1 MADKILDLDRSLKLI
16 SGSIPLNLER
26 KSSTDSSKK
35 LRRFL
40 QFQVEQLAVEPTIAW
55 AQIIYIDPLWG
66 AQKQVVQTAETPL
79 VLSPDILVE
88 LRSEAWLV
96 EFPPAFSLHQIVCD
110 RLENTVVY
118 FCPYGYQQQQCQ
130 YLLIVAKDV
139 LSVCWQQ
146 YIQQTAALVSEY
158 SERHLESLQQQHQ
171 IQLLEQIIQ
180 RVGHQL
186 RQPLSLIGLY
196 AENLHRS
203 LTQEFLQDQAA
214 IIRETTQ
221 DLDRNLTELIY
232 CSGYETLRF
241 TWQDLQCLV
250 VESLR
255 GFQAWIAEKQLQV
268 RYPDTSVVLNLDRLQ
283 MKQVFD
289 NLLSN
294 AIHFSPIGST
304 IVINWQVFHSE
315 VLISIADEGTG
326 LSPADLQYLFT
337 PFYSRRPGGTGLGL
351 AIAQKVVLAHQGN
364 LWAKNL
370 PVKGAEFSLILPRSI
385 TST

>member
-1 MADKILDLDRSLKLI
+1 MADKILNLNRSLKLI
-16 SGSIPLNLER
+16 SGSNPLVLER
-26 KSSTDSSKK
+26 NSSTNSSKK
-35 LRRFL
+35 LCHFL
-40 QFQVEQLAVEPTIAW
+40 QFQLEQLITQSAIAW
-55 AQIIYIDPLWG
+55 AQIIYIDPLSG
-66 AQKQVVQTAETPL
+66 ARRQVVAAETPL
-79 VLSPDILVE
+79 PFSLDLLSE
-88 LRSEAWLV
+88 LRSETWLV
-96 EFPPAFSLHQIVCD
+96 EFPPAFSLLQIVGD

-130 YLLIVAKDV
+130 YLLIVAKDI
-139 LSVCWQQ
+139 LSLSWQQ
-146 YIQQTAALVSEY
+146 YIQQTAVLVSEY
-158 SERHLESLQQQHQ
+158 LERHVESLQQQHQ
-171 IQLLEQIIQ
+171 IQILEQIIQ

-196 AENLHRS
+196 AETLYCS
-203 LTQEFLQDQAA
+203 LTQGSLQDRAA

-232 CSGYETLRF
+232 CSDSETLRF
-241 TWQDLQCLV
+241 TLQDLQSLV
-250 VESLR
+250 VESLQ

-268 RYPDTSVVLNLDRLQ
+268 RYPDMSVVLSLDRLQ

-294 AIHFSPIGST
+294 AIHFSPVGST
-304 IVINWQVFHSE
+304 IAIDWQVFHSE
-315 VLISIADEGTG
+315 VLISIADQGTG

-370 PVKGAEFSLILPRSI
+370 PVKGAEFSLILLRSL

>member
-1 MADKILDLDRSLKLI
+1 MADQILNLNRSLKLI
-16 SGSIPLNLER
+16 SGSNSLALER
-26 KSSTDSSKK
+26 KPNTDRSKK
-35 LRRFL
+35 LCHFL
-40 QFQVEQLAVEPTIAW
+40 QFQLEQLTAQSAIAW
-55 AQIIYIDPLWG
+55 AQIIYIDPLSG
-66 AQKQVVQTAETPL
+66 ARRQVVAAETPL
-79 VLSPDILVE
+79 PFSPELLSE
-88 LRSEAWLV
+88 LRSETWLE
-96 EFPPAFSLHQIVCD
+96 EFPPAFSLLQIVGEH
-110 RLENTVVY
+110 LENTVVY
-118 FCPYGYQQQQCQ
+118 FCPYSYQQQQCQ
-130 YLLIVAKDV
+130 YLLIVAKDT
-139 LSVCWQQ
+139 LSLGWQQ
-146 YIQQTAALVSEY
+146 YIQQTAVLVSEY
-158 SERHLESLQQQHQ
+158 LERHLESLQQQHQ
-171 IQLLEQIIQ
+171 IKILEQIIQ

-196 AENLHRS
+196 AENLYRS
-203 LTQEFLQDQAA
+203 LTQGSLQDRAA

-232 CSGYETLRF
+232 CSDSETLRF
-241 TWQDLQCLV
+241 TLQDLQGLV
-250 VESLR
+250 VESLQ

-268 RYPDTSVVLNLDRLQ
+268 RYPNISVVLSLDRLQ

-304 IVINWQVFHSE
+304 IAIDWQVFHSE

-370 PVKGAEFSLILPRSI
+370 PVKGAEFSLILPRSL

>member
-1 MADKILDLDRSLKLI
+1 MADKTLSLNRRLKLV
-16 SGSIPLNLER
+16 SGSNPLNLKGR
-26 KSSTDSSKK
+26 SSTDNSQK
-35 LRRFL
+35 LRDFL
-40 QFQVEQLAVEPTIAW
+40 QFQLEQLTAQSAIAW
-55 AQIIYIDPLWG
+55 AQIIYIDPLSG
-66 AQKQVVQTAETPL
+66 ARRQVVAAETLLPF
-79 VLSPDILVE
+79 SPDLLSD
-88 LRSEAWLV
+88 LRSETWLV
-96 EFPPAFSLHQIVCD
+96 EFPPAFSLLQIVGD

-130 YLLIVAKDV
+130 YLLIVAKDI
-139 LSVCWQQ
+139 LSLSWQQ
-146 YIQQTAALVSEY
+146 YIQQTAVLVSEY
-158 SERHLESLQQQHQ
+158 LERHLESLQQQHQ
-171 IQLLEQIIQ
+171 IKILEQIIQ

-196 AENLHRS
+196 AENLYRS
-203 LTQEFLQDQAA
+203 LTRGTLQDRAA

-232 CSGYETLRF
+232 CSDSETLRF
-241 TWQDLQCLV
+241 TLQDLQGLV
-250 VESLR
+250 VESLQ
-255 GFQAWIAEKQLQV
+255 GFQAWIAEKQIQI
-268 RYPDTSVVLNLDRLQ
+268 RYPDTSVVLSLDRLQ

-304 IVINWQVFHSE
+304 IAIGWQVFHSE

-326 LSPADLQYLFT
+326 LSPTDLQYLFT
-337 PFYSRRPGGTGLGL
+337 PFYSRRSGGTGLGL

-370 PVKGAEFSLILPRSI
+370 PVKGAEFSLILPRSL